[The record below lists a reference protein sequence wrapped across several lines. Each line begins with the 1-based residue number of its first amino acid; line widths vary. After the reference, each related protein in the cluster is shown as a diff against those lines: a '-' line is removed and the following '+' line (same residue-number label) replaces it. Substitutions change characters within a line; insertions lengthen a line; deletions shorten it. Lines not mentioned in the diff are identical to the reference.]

1 MKSIYTSY
9 KERLIEISGKNRS
22 VYTRTFS
29 KKTGYDIGRLFEGD
43 KESFEEFIATIWEGR
58 DSYTVLSADV
68 APLKRSLGLLDE
80 EKRLNGE
87 LAKLSGEE
95 KRLGALK
102 NSRSLK
108 KFFGDAIER
117 EINAVRIL
125 KREVEEIESETGRY
139 EMFIGYPFVV
149 GALKDVL
156 VKAPLLFFPVE
167 VEFGENTVSL
177 RAKRGEAVRLN
188 KALIYVY
195 SEAKRLETEEID
207 TEFDN
212 MYASGLTNVDDVL
225 KYLDEF
231 GIKLHRGRGGVK
243 SFKKVV
249 EPKLRD
255 ETEVISACLLAR
267 YSLANSI
274 YNDYT
279 ELEKRKLT
287 SGGVNELLYPE
298 KTTAKKRGGD
308 DKEFYTVS
316 DLDFAQASVVK
327 KVANSGNMVIY
338 GPPGTG
344 KSQTI
349 ANLITDAI
357 AKGKR
362 VLVVSQKK
370 AALDVVYNRLG
381 TLSDKAMFIVDPV
394 RQRASFYDKCLARH
408 KAVMSSETANY
419 IAKRDEIDA
428 KIAVEEEKLERLTQ
442 TLSEKSAFGMSLL
455 DMYYNSFIPGKRAGE
470 EGVWREM
477 PKNAKLMA
485 YDYPTLKEA
494 VESVCEKD
502 KADIYYNY
510 VEEKKYNPFLHE
522 LEQDVDMDTLTAC
535 RSKLDALLASRT
547 PVFEENAYPYS
558 KQIVAHGAALKE
570 GSNEK
575 LLIKT
580 LAAYAYP
587 NAYKFLC
594 TSRII
599 FPLYPF
605 AKHNMIKKERLVAAD
620 YDKTRK
626 AIEDFT
632 SDWTFLKDVLTDGGY
647 SLAVEAI
654 LSGNPNALENLK
666 SALAQYVKVTAIY
679 LNLDTF
685 SEAEKRVL
693 KFAYQITSS
702 YDEYK
707 DVLSKIL
714 PVRIYHEVTNYEN
727 KNKQALALTVEFEDV
742 KARIN
747 ALLAEQKAINTKI
760 CAQSFIDE
768 YKAMYD
774 DGADRKDYLYQISK
788 KQNFWPIRRTMDVFG
803 KYLLSLY
810 PCWLLSPENVST
822 ILPLKKDLFDVVLFD
837 EASQVFIESTLP
849 SIIRGKS
856 VVVAGDAKQLRPT
869 AMFMRR
875 YMGSAEEEEEDL
887 SMQAALEVESLLDL
901 AVARYDAAN
910 IVYHY
915 RSGSRE
921 LIDFSNKAFYEN
933 RLKIAPN
940 VNRSLKNR
948 PIERIKVNGVW
959 KDRRNKREGEEAIA
973 LLKKIF
979 KSRKNNETIGII
991 AFGSEQQACIEDAI
1005 DNACRTDDSFRALVT
1020 RERSRK
1026 EDGQDVGLFVK
1037 NIENVQGDERDII
1050 IFSIGYAKN
1059 ESGKVNAFFGS
1070 LSADGGENRLN
1081 VAITRAKKKIYV
1093 ITSIEP
1099 EELKIESTKNL
1110 GPKLFKTYLS
1120 YARAVSNGDNAEISA
1135 ILNSLCPAEK
1145 KRAPE
1150 VVPVE
1155 KQIADKLTK
1164 LGYTVDTDLGE
1175 GIAVAVY
1182 DKKTDKYVLGIQT
1195 DKSVFDGRTPL
1206 ERDVFSCRFLEQK
1219 GWNIMRV
1226 WSRDWWHNAPDVVRA
1241 IIKRLD
1247 GVTPEPVKIESAK

>member
-1 MKSIYTSY
+1 MKSIYTYY

-22 VYTRTFS
+22 VYARTFS

-43 KESFEEFIATIWEGR
+43 KEALEELISAIWEGR
-58 DSYTVLSADV
+58 DSYTVLSSEV
-68 APLKRSLGLLDE
+68 ATLKKTLGFIDE
-80 EKRLNGE
+80 EKRLALE
-87 LAKLSGEE
+87 LDKLSGEE
-95 KRLGALK
+95 KRLAALK
-102 NSRSLK
+102 NSRTLK
-108 KFFGDAIER
+108 KFFGDSLER
-117 EINAVRIL
+117 EINSVRVL

-139 EMFIGYPFVV
+139 ELFIGYPFVV
-149 GALKDVL
+149 GAIKDVL

-167 VEFGENTVSL
+167 VEFGENSVSL

-188 KALIYVY
+188 KALLFVY
-195 SEAKRLETEEID
+195 SEAKRLETEEME

-212 MYASGLTNVDDVL
+212 LSSAGMSNVDDVL
-225 KYLDEF
+225 KYISEF
-231 GIKLHRGRGGVK
+231 GIKLKRARGNVRA
-243 SFKKVV
+243 FKKIA
-249 EPKLRD
+249 EPKVRD
-255 ETEVISACLLAR
+255 EVEVINACLLAR

-274 YNDYT
+274 YTDYT

-287 SGGVNELLYPE
+287 SGGVVELLHPD
-298 KTTAKKRGGD
+298 KSAPKRRKNTD
-308 DKEFYTVS
+308 DEFYTVS

-327 KVANSGNMVIY
+327 QVASSGNMVIY

-349 ANLITDAI
+349 ANLITDAV

-370 AALDVVYNRLG
+370 AALDVVFNRLG

-394 RQRASFYDKCLARH
+394 RQRAAFYDKCLMRH
-408 KAVMSSETANY
+408 KAVLGTEAVDY
-419 IAKRDEIDA
+419 HEKRAEIDA
-428 KIAVEEEKLERLTQ
+428 KIAAEEEKLERLTN

-510 VEEKKYNPFLHE
+510 VEDKKYNPFLHE
-522 LEQDVDMDTLTAC
+522 LERDVDMDTLTAC
-535 RSKLDALLASRT
+535 RAKLDELLSSRT

-558 KQIVAHGAALKE
+558 KQIVAHGASLNTH
-570 GSNEK
+570 SNEK

-620 YDKTRK
+620 YDKTKK
-626 AIEDFT
+626 AIEGFT
-632 SDWTFLKDVLTDGGY
+632 GDWTFLKDVLTDGGY

-654 LSGNPNALENLK
+654 LSGNPVALTNLK
-666 SALAQYVKVTAIY
+666 TALAQYVKVNAIY
-679 LNLDTF
+679 MNLDTF

-702 YDEYK
+702 YEEYK
-707 DVLSKIL
+707 SVLGKIL

-727 KNKQALALTVEFEDV
+727 KHKQALSLTVEFEDI

-747 ALLAEQKAINTKI
+747 ALLAEQKAVNQKI
-760 CAQSFIDE
+760 CEMSFIDE
-768 YKAMYD
+768 YKTAYE

-788 KQNFWPIRRTMDVFG
+788 KQNFWPIRRTMEVFG

-869 AMFMRR
+869 ATFMRR
-875 YMGSAEEEEEDL
+875 YMGAVEDEDDL
-887 SMQAALEVESLLDL
+887 SVQAALEVESLLDL
-901 AVARYDAAN
+901 AVARYDASN

-948 PIERIKVNGVW
+948 PIERIKVDGLW
-959 KDRRNKREGEEAIA
+959 KDRRNKREGEEAVA
-973 LLKKIF
+973 LIKKIL
-979 KSRKNNETIGII
+979 KNRKNKETIGII

-1005 DNACRTDDSFRALVT
+1005 DNACKGDDVFRAAIL
-1020 RERSRK
+1020 RERTRK
-1026 EDGQDVGLFVK
+1026 ENGQDVGLFVK

-1050 IFSIGYAKN
+1050 IFSIGYARN

-1081 VAITRAKKKIYV
+1081 VAVTRAKKKVYV

-1099 EELKIESTKNL
+1099 EELKIEATKNA

-1120 YARAVSNGDNAEISA
+1120 YARAVSNGDNDEVNA
-1135 ILNSLCPAEK
+1135 ILNSLCPVEEV
-1145 KRAPE
+1145 RPPE

-1155 KQIADKLTK
+1155 AQIADKLTK

-1175 GIAVAVY
+1175 GIAIAVY

-1195 DKSVFDGRTPL
+1195 DKSMFDGRSPL

-1226 WSRDWWHNAPDVVRA
+1226 WSRDWWHNAHDVTRD

-1247 GVTPEPVKIESAK
+1247 GLIELRIKNEE